1 MSHMTQQSQFM
12 LAIAQD
18 NIQQIKSLDKAN
30 RELVNSVDEKGNPAL
45 FYAKTP
51 DTLKTLLMLGA
62 NPDAADPAGNTKLH
76 VIAASGLA
84 HSSNPVREKQTANNF
99 EMAKTLVSYGADPG
113 VQNNQGASPEKILN
127 LTISAL
133 SIEPNSYHDQFV
145 KIANPYSLEPLNR
158 KAADQEPVLGKKASY
173 GM

>member
-1 MSHMTQQSQFM
+1 MNQLAPQNQLM

-18 NIQQIKSLDKAN
+18 DIQQIKTLDKGN
-30 RELVNSVDEKGNPAL
+30 RGLVNSVDEKGNPAL

-76 VIAASGLA
+76 VIAATGFA
-84 HSSNPVREKQTANNF
+84 QSSNPVREKQTANNL

-113 VQNNQGASPEKILN
+113 VQNKQGASPEKILN

-133 SIEPNSYHDQFV
+133 SIAPNPYQEQFV

-158 KAADQEPVLGKKASY
+158 KASDQEPVLGKKASY